1 MTTTIQQND
10 IAPISVEAFYETIH
24 RVRRSMARVI
34 VGQEQVIDHLLAAV
48 FGGGHVLLTGMPG
61 LGRTLLVK
69 TLGEALGL
77 EYRRLQFTPDLL
89 PTDIVGTELLEHDH
103 STGERQFRFFRGPVF
118 ANLLLVDEINR
129 APTRTQA
136 ALLEVMQERQVTAGG
151 NTMFLPRPFVL
162 IATQNSLDS
171 EGVWRLGEAQVDR
184 FMMCIN
190 QQYPHD
196 DEERRI
202 LKMTTGTLQA
212 SPEQIASPEKVLAM
226 QALVRLV
233 PVVPSVK
240 DFALAIV
247 RSSRPG
253 EPGNDSPLTRQIVL
267 GPSPRAAQAL
277 LLGAKV
283 IALARG
289 RTHVSRE
296 DVAEMA
302 RPVLA
307 HRLLMDVRAETE
319 GHTSEQLIDALV
331 QQARHALLPVTTHWT
346 RTVLNTKT

>member
-1 MTTTIQQND
+1 MTASPQQHEL
-10 IAPISVEAFYETIH
+10 APVSVEEFHETFH
-24 RVRRSMARVI
+24 RVCRGISRVV
-34 VGQEQVIDHLLAAV
+34 VGQEQAIEHLLAAV
-48 FGGGHVLLTGMPG
+48 FAGGHVLLTGMPG

-69 TLGEALGL
+69 TLGETLGL

-103 STGERQFRFFRGPVF
+103 ETGQRRFRFFRGPVF
-118 ANLLLVDEINR
+118 TNLLLVDEINR
-129 APTRTQA
+129 SPTRTQA

-151 NTMFLPRPFVL
+151 QTMFLPRPFLLV
-162 IATQNSLDS
+162 ATENSLDS

-184 FMMCIN
+184 FMMCIK
-190 QQYPHD
+190 QHYPEGD
-196 DEERRI
+196 QERRI
-202 LKMTTGTLQA
+202 LQLTTGTVNTTA
-212 SPEQIASPEKVLAM
+212 ERVASPEKVLAM

-233 PVVPSVK
+233 PVVPSAK

-247 RSSRPG
+247 RGSRPG
-253 EPGNDSPLTRQIVL
+253 QAGSDASLNEQIVL
-267 GPSPRAAQAL
+267 GPSPRATQAL

-289 RTHVSRE
+289 RTHVSMQ
-296 DVAEMA
+296 DVAEVA

-319 GHTSEQLIDALV
+319 GHTCEELIERLI
-331 QQARHALLPVTTHWT
+331 QQARRAVLPEASRWT
-346 RTVLNTKT
+346 RGALKTVS